1 MLLWLAFRG
10 QNLEQIAFDLKNANY
25 FWVLASVIVSV
36 FAHYIRALRWN
47 MLIQPLGFK
56 PSNSNTFHA
65 VMIGYLAN
73 LAVPRMGEVSRCGVL
88 NRSDKIPL
96 NNLIGTVIVERII
109 DVIFMLS
116 ILALSILIQFKQ
128 IFGFINENIF
138 KNLINKLPSSTF
150 IIVFILI
157 IIVTVITFYF
167 LAKKYHQSFLRFTFY
182 QKIWNVLLG
191 FKDGIVS
198 VIKME
203 NKWKFI
209 FFSILIWMFYILST
223 YLCYFAIEA
232 TSGLTFIS
240 AIFIMAIGGLGMA
253 APVQGGIGAFEAS
266 VQLGLLVY
274 GIDASSGL
282 SYATLSHSSQIL
294 SILVLGSISLIYIF
308 AKYRKSTNVSE
319 R

>member
-209 FFSILIWMFYILST
+209 FFSILIWMFYIIST

>member
-10 QNLEQIAFDLKNANY
+10 QNLEQIVYDLKNANY
-25 FWVLASVIVSV
+25 FWVLASVVVSV
-36 FAHYIRALRWN
+36 FAHYVRALRWN

-116 ILALSILIQFKQ
+116 ILAFSILIQFKQ
-128 IFGFINENIF
+128 IFGFINENLF
-138 KNLINKLPSSTF
+138 KNLINKLPSATF
-150 IIVFILI
+150 IIVFILAI
-157 IIVTVITFYF
+157 IAALISFYF
-167 LAKKYHQSFLRFTFY
+167 LAKKYHQNFLRFTFY

-209 FFSILIWMFYILST
+209 FYSILIWVFYILST

-232 TSGLTFIS
+232 TSGLTIIS

-294 SILVLGSISLIYIF
+294 SILILGSISLIYIF